1 MRLLHI
7 LDLSSGP
14 WLFQAPLFLGT
25 GDKAQR
31 AIRVELVWR
40 EVAIDRLR
48 VDHCACNNVGGIEN
62 CGIQEFLGG
71 FDVEHQGF
79 GPIVGGATC
88 QLVGWGIWA
97 KLVYFVLQLLSGHSF
112 LKLCILLPILAGN
125 ILITVDC
132 GNCYILTIAA
142 YVNLF
147 KVEIEIVG
155 IVVGEWD
162 VW

>member
-7 LDLSSGP
+7 LDLSRGP
-14 WLFQAPLFLGT
+14 WLFQAPLLLGT

-48 VDHCACNNVGGIEN
+48 VDHCARNNVGSIEN
-62 CGIQEFLGG
+62 CGIQQLLSG

-88 QLVGWGIWA
+88 QLVGWGIWT
-97 KLVYFVLQLLSGHSF
+97 KLVYFVLQLVSGHF
-112 LKLCILLPILAGN
+112 LFELGILLPILAGN
-125 ILITVDC
+125 ILITVDG
-132 GNCYILTIAA
+132 GNRYILTIAA
-142 YVNLF
+142 
-147 KVEIEIVG
+147 
-155 IVVGEWD
+155 
-162 VW
+162 